1 MTYEPFYNQVAYSLL
16 IICFILA
23 VPVIIVTIV
32 SKSEKVLG
40 VMKIALPLLALA
52 IMASLLATKATPT
65 HDQNMRDNIAKKYDI
80 AFIVDDNPKYK
91 IYPQE
96 ASEQLVLIE
105 TKDGRQGVFSLTQNR
120 FNFEPTLSELAEEGT
135 AVTVTL
141 EDITK

>member
-52 IMASLLATKATPT
+52 IIASLLSTKATPT
-65 HDQNMRDNIAKKYDI
+65 HD
-80 AFIVDDNPKYK
+80 
-91 IYPQE
+91 
-96 ASEQLVLIE
+96 
-105 TKDGRQGVFSLTQNR
+105 
-120 FNFEPTLSELAEEGT
+120 
-135 AVTVTL
+135 
-141 EDITK
+141 